1 MILEKNFG
9 KIYLGGLKER
19 LKTKKLKKNKVI
31 ETTIA
36 FVKEQF
42 QNEPTGHDWFHID
55 RVVKLSEKIAQ
66 EEGGDLYKIKLIAFL
81 HDISDYKLN
90 ENEKEGVAKL
100 ERFLNNAIEDES
112 LRQQILLDIE
122 GISFKGAE
130 VRTSMLSKE
139 GQIVQDADRL
149 DAIGAIGIA
158 RAFAYGG
165 NKKRSMYN
173 PDEKPEVHQSFKDY
187 KSSKGHTINHF
198 YEKLLLLKDR
208 LNTKTAKKIA
218 QERHTFME
226 SFLDQFYR
234 EWDVKP

>member
-1 MILEKNFG
+1 MKN
-9 KIYLGGLKER
+9 K
-19 LKTKKLKKNKVI
+19 KVI
-31 ETTIA
+31 EATIK
-36 FVKEQF
+36 FVKEQLKD
-42 QNEPTGHDWFHID
+42 EPTGHDWFHID
-55 RVVKLSEKIAQ
+55 RVVKLSEKIAK
-66 EEGGDLYKIKLIAFL
+66 EEGGDLYTITLIALL

-90 ENEKEGVAKL
+90 TNEKEGVAKL
-100 ERFLNNAIEDES
+100 ENFLNTTIDEES
-112 LRQQILLDIE
+112 LKQQIKTDIE
-122 GISFKGAE
+122 GISFKGAN
-130 VRTSMLSKE
+130 VRGSLLSKE

-173 PDEKPEVHQSFKDY
+173 PDQKPEEHRSFEDY

-208 LNTKTAKKIA
+208 LNTSTAKNIA

-226 SFLDQFYR
+226 NFLNQFYN
-234 EWDVKP
+234 EWDVKS